1 MTRISR
7 FFLFFPFTVMGACT
21 KVLDPA
27 MEAPPV
33 LVEPLPLT
41 IGVYYG
47 DALRNHE
54 VTNKPPL
61 ETDFSIKTGP
71 AHVSFYNDLLAD
83 VFARTVLLDSKDSA
97 LTGAQRLDAV
107 IEPLITRVDYT
118 FIDDGSL
125 KGKLPASILY
135 VFRLYGPDGDE
146 IHSWNITGQGQGE
159 SGALYL
165 ALQEALVLAM
175 RDGGAKFV
183 AALHENGA
191 LENCLASQEV
201 QALAVGK
208 LERCL
213 GK

>member
-1 MTRISR
+1 MTRISG
-7 FFLFFPFTVMGACT
+7 FLLFFPFIIVGACT

-47 DALRNHE
+47 EAFRNHE
-54 VTNKPPL
+54 VTNKPPG
-61 ETDFSIKTGP
+61 EIDFSIKTGP
-71 AHVSFYNDLLAD
+71 AHVSFYNDLFAD
-83 VFARTVLLDSKDSA
+83 VFAKTIPLQSRDSTQ
-97 LTGAQRLDAV
+97 TGTQRLDAV
-107 IEPLITRVDYT
+107 IEPLITRVDYA

-125 KGKLPASILY
+125 KGKSPASIYY

-146 IHSWNITGQGQGE
+146 IHAWNIAGQGQGE

-175 RDGGAKFV
+175 RDGGARFV
-183 AALHENGA
+183 AALHENGS
-191 LENCLASQEV
+191 LENCLANQEV
-201 QALAVGK
+201 QAPVVGK

-213 GK
+213 